1 MNFLAYSLVAA
12 VVALHVYGAALVT
25 YHVAPAVEFE
35 PGQKVAIMALAWLLP
50 ILGTAICIGALRGEM
65 PRRQRS
71 GFPLLD
77 YIFLAAVVSSAGN
90 HDSGVSRDNSDTND
104 VPDDP

>member
-1 MNFLAYSLVAA
+1 MDFLAYSLVAMVIA
-12 VVALHVYGAALVT
+12 VHVYGAALVT

-35 PGQKVAIMALAWLLP
+35 SRQKVAIMALAWLLP

-90 HDSGVSRDNSDTND
+90 HDSGISRGNTDAND
-104 VPDDP
+104 VPDDS